1 MNPPLCR
8 DALSSAAY
16 AADNLPEP
24 GDIDPVGLWYRA
36 RLLDGI
42 DDRMWFGFFTGD
54 DPQPRWTTLSH
65 RHYDGI
71 GALGALLAARG
82 WQVGTL
88 PAGRDRQPPRGW
100 PWRQPPP
107 DLQLT
112 RAGTTASPA
121 WLALDPSRAGE
132 RAMQPPAARLLDAA
146 ASMDIDRAARDA
158 GSGTTSWLLWSADR
172 AARELLAGRESMLP
186 WVFPVNLRGAVRAA
200 RPTMNQCSGIT
211 LRLDA
216 GTTPA
221 ALQARISG
229 GLAAGEHWR
238 QWPGLRIGRWIGARG
253 VRLLYRA
260 IRAPAGRYAG
270 SYSNLGDWPPPGF
283 TPPADTAEPAG
294 MVSVAPGSPAY
305 PVSAATQRWRD
316 RRAFACRLH
325 PVLDRPGLAA
335 AFVDRWQAIAT
346 GSR

>member
-1 MNPPLCR
+1 MHFSLTR
-8 DALSSAAY
+8 DNLSPAAY
-16 AADNLPEP
+16 VADNLPEP
-24 GDIDPVGLWYRA
+24 DDVDPVGLWYRA

-54 DPQPRWTTLSH
+54 DPQPRWITLSH

-71 GALGALLAARG
+71 GALATLLAASG
-82 WQVGTL
+82 WQVGQL
-88 PAGRDRQPPRGW
+88 PAGRNRQPPRW
-100 PWRQPPP
+100 WQWRQPPP

-112 RAGTTASPA
+112 GGTAATPA

-132 RAMQPPAARLLDAA
+132 RAAQPPAARLLDTG
-146 ASMDIDRAARDA
+146 ASMAIDRAARTA
-158 GSGTTSWLLWSADR
+158 GTSTGSWLLWSADR
-172 AARELLAGRESMLP
+172 AARGLLTRHESLLP
-186 WVFPVNLRGAVRAA
+186 WVFPVNLRGAVRVA

-221 ALQARISG
+221 ALQARISA
-229 GLAAGEHWR
+229 GLATGEHWR
-238 QWPGLRIGRWIGARG
+238 QWPGLRIGRWIGAGG

-260 IRAPAGRYAG
+260 IRAPAGRHAG
-270 SYSNLGDWPPPGF
+270 SYSNLGNWPPPGF
-283 TPPADTAEPAG
+283 TPTPDAIEPAG
-294 MVSVAPGSPAY
+294 LVSVAPGSPAY

-316 RRAFACRLH
+316 RHALACRLH